1 MNAAQCLQARTQR
14 STYGAVPAG
23 FFRARGLPAANGGR
37 PGFLQLRLRVRPL
50 AGRCRQAEDPGLR
63 SYHFALPRSMRYD
76 EACNSGAAVAPVMER
91 RTEAVDAPAGFR
103 GDGGTRVG

>member
-76 EACNSGAAVAPVMER
+76 EARNSGAAMER
-91 RTEAVDAPAGFR
+91 VMKLREEAVE
-103 GDGGTRVG
+103 

>member
-76 EACNSGAAVAPVMER
+76 EACNSGAAMER
-91 RTEAVDAPAGFR
+91 VLQLRAQALE
-103 GDGGTRVG
+103 